1 MDKKVKIGIGIGVG
15 VLIFAIVLAGI
26 LNGWFYKDEPVSNEG
41 DALPSDDGT
50 VIIEADSNYVGAP
63 LQNIINRAGT
73 IKKINKNSVVIAG
86 PGDEELT
93 IYINKDTYIYG
104 ADGRNRE
111 KEDLVE
117 GMYITAD
124 IDGDKVTS
132 ETAFDAMIIYISGK

>member
-50 VIIEADSNYVGAP
+50 VIIEADNDYVGAP

-73 IKKINKNSVVIAG
+73 IKKINRNGVVISG
-86 PGDEELT
+86 PGNEDIT
-93 IYINKDTYIYG
+93 IYINKDTCIYG
-104 ADGRNRE
+104 ADGRDRT
-111 KEDLVE
+111 KDDLAE

>member
-26 LNGWFYKDEPVSNEG
+26 LNGWFYKDEPVSNGG

-50 VIIEADSNYVGAP
+50 VIIEADSSYVGAP

>member
-26 LNGWFYKDEPVSNEG
+26 LNGWFYKDEPASNEG
-41 DALPSDDGT
+41 EALPSADGT
-50 VIIEADSNYVGAP
+50 AVIEAEDEYEGAP

-73 IKKINKNSVVIAG
+73 IKKIKKNSVVISG
-86 PGDEELT
+86 PGDEEIT
-93 IYINKDTYIYG
+93 IYINKDTCIYG
-104 ADGRNRE
+104 ADGKERE
-111 KEDLVE
+111 KEDLAE

>member
-1 MDKKVKIGIGIGVG
+1 MDKKVKIGIGVGIG

-26 LNGWFYKDEPVSNEG
+26 LNGWFYRDEPVSNEG
-41 DALPSDDGT
+41 DELLSDEG
-50 VIIEADSNYVGAP
+50 VVQIEADSSYVGAP

-86 PGDEELT
+86 PGDEEITL
-93 IYINKDTYIYG
+93 YINKDTCIYG
-104 ADGRNRE
+104 ADGRGRE

-124 IDGDKVTS
+124 IDGDKAIS
-132 ETAFDAMIIYISGK
+132 EVAIDENV